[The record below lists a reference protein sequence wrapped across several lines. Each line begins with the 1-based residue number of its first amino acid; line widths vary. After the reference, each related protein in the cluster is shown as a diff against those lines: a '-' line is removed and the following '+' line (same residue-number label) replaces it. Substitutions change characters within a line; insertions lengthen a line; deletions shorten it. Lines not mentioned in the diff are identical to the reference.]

1 MTRPSMRR
9 MRSGLSLFALF
20 LILTPGR
27 VVHAQSDT
35 FFNQRDDQYT
45 LLGLK
50 RAKEAYDAARSEHER
65 QQKMFDEK
73 LISRAD
79 FERSKRSFA
88 DAEVNYQQSLL
99 AVIFEQ
105 QYVTVQSAVKYQD
118 ERGRKRV
125 RLTIANAAAGGA
137 EFDQLKDVE
146 DELFKSLRPDIV
158 HDVYVSLLN
167 DDNSIVGLPYEA
179 KIEELHFGTPRSL
192 DFALLQEAD
201 AISVNIIYG
210 RGSERRLKVF
220 LQKDSSVN
228 KAAIRTEQFSQEV
241 ELGGSTDYAM
251 SLELFSGEEN
261 TFKLEAVNLPD
272 EINRYFVDSNSS
284 NRLSQFQFTE
294 GVNTRQVALRLF
306 LPDRPT
312 EDVLMDDRITFFAVA
327 IPRDRADEI
336 GDLRAKQ
343 FTEDELG
350 DLNIGFVRLE
360 LVPRGVGEIL
370 VRLPQL
376 FHTIKKDETVSVSM
390 EIVNDGTRRL
400 DNIRVEMDPPLNWTE
415 RADPEVI
422 PLLNINE
429 EGKVT
434 LIITPPE
441 EVVPGRYE
449 VRIRTTSLSDDQPI
463 RGEDKTLTIQIEA
476 ETNVLGTLFI
486 ILLIVGLVIGI
497 VIFGIRLSRR

>member
-1 MTRPSMRR
+1 MTLKTHAR
-9 MRSGLSLFALF
+9 ALVL
-20 LILTPGR
+20 LILFIGISSQSAT
-27 VVHAQSDT
+27 VDLLAQSST

-50 RAKEAYDAARSEHER
+50 RAKEAYEAARSDYER
-65 QQKMFDEK
+65 QTKLFDEK
-73 LISRAD
+73 LIARAD
-79 FERSKRSFA
+79 YERSRQNYS

-99 AVIFEQ
+99 SVIFEQ
-105 QYVTVQSAVKYQD
+105 QYVTIQSAVKYQD
-118 ERGRKRV
+118 SRAKTRV
-125 RLTIANAAAGGA
+125 RLVVANAAAGGA
-137 EFDQLKDVE
+137 EFEQLADLKD
-146 DELFKSLRPDIV
+146 DLFRSLQPDIV

-179 KIEELHFGTPRSL
+179 KIEELRYGKPQTL
-192 DFALLQEAD
+192 DFSLLQEAD

-210 RGSERRLKVF
+210 RGSERRLKVY
-220 LQKDSSVN
+220 LQKDASVN
-228 KAAIRTEQFSQEV
+228 KAEFRTEQFSQEV
-241 ELGGSTDYAM
+241 ELGGTTDYAM

-272 EINRYFVDSNSS
+272 EINRYFVDSNTS

-312 EDVLMDDRITFFAVA
+312 ESVLMDQRITFYAVS

-336 GDLRAKQ
+336 GDLREKTL
-343 FTEDELG
+343 TEDELK
-350 DLNIGFVRLE
+350 DLNVGFVRLE

-376 FHTIKKDETVSVSM
+376 FHTIKSDETVEVSM

-400 DNIRVEMDPPLNWTE
+400 DNVRVEVDPPLNWTE
-415 RADPEVI
+415 SISPDVI
-422 PLLNINE
+422 PVLDINE
-429 EGKVT
+429 EGKVI
-434 LIITPPE
+434 LSITPP
-441 EVVPGRYE
+441 VDIGPGRYE

-463 RGEDKTLTIQIEA
+463 RGADKTLTIQIEQD
-476 ETNVLGTLFI
+476 TNIFGTIFI
-486 ILLIVGLVIGI
+486 VLLIVGLVVGI